1 MEEWTTYRLAGKAL
15 KDMGKSFVRPPEKA
29 GIRPRGDEAK
39 EDVFMDAMEALFT
52 RRSTRKMKPDL
63 PPRELLERVVEAGRA
78 APSGSNSQTTH
89 MLVITQPG
97 ILSDLAALVQ
107 AAFAAMEPG
116 PDAYV
121 SLRHAASAAKK
132 GGYVFH
138 YNAPVLIVTANQ
150 KGYGN
155 AMADSACALEN
166 MMIAANAL
174 DLGSCWINQL
184 HWLDEN
190 PAVRAYLEN
199 LGLGRDETVTGG
211 LILGYAAG
219 GLPSREPLPRTG
231 NPVTW
236 L

>member
-1 MEEWTTYRLAGKAL
+1 
-15 KDMGKSFVRPPEKA
+15 
-29 GIRPRGDEAK
+29 
-39 EDVFMDAMEALFT
+39 MDAMEAIFT
-52 RRSTRKMKPDL
+52 RRSTRRMKPGL
-63 PPRELLERVVEAGRA
+63 PPREMIERVIEAGRA

-89 MLVITQPG
+89 MIVITDRKALG
-97 ILSDLAALVQ
+97 ELAAIVQ
-107 AAFAAMEPG
+107 AAFAAMEVG

-121 SLRHAASAAKK
+121 SLRNSVSASKK

-138 YNAPVLIVTANQ
+138 YGAPVLIVTANR

-184 HWLDEN
+184 HWLDED
-190 PAVRAYLEN
+190 ASVRGYLEK
-199 LGLGRDETVTGG
+199 LGLKADETVTGG
-211 LILGYAAG
+211 LILGYG
-219 GLPSREPLPRTG
+219 YDGQPVRSELKRTG

-236 L
+236 IE

>member
-1 MEEWTTYRLAGKAL
+1 
-15 KDMGKSFVRPPEKA
+15 
-29 GIRPRGDEAK
+29 
-39 EDVFMDAMEALFT
+39 MDAMEVIFT
-52 RRSTRKMKPDL
+52 RRSTRRMKPEL
-63 PPRELLERVVEAGRA
+63 PPREMIERVIEAGRA

-89 MLVITQPG
+89 MIVITNRKA
-97 ILSDLAALVQ
+97 LDELAAIVQ
-107 AAFAAMEPG
+107 EAFAAMEVG

-121 SLRHAASAAKK
+121 SLRNSVSASKK

-138 YNAPVLIVTANQ
+138 YGAPVLIVTANR

-184 HWLDEN
+184 HWLDED
-190 PAVRAYLEN
+190 ASVRGYLEK
-199 LGLGRDETVTGG
+199 LGLKANETVTGG
-211 LILGYAAG
+211 LILGYG
-219 GLPSREPLPRTG
+219 YDGLPVRSELKRTG

-236 L
+236 IE